1 MYRGLVSFVLFACF
15 TITVVSVSKHSHV
28 PSILVPKTSLCHIA
42 LVTQLP
48 GWLLSGFFYLS
59 WQVFSPVWAWA
70 SSHQNFQFSYFQ
82 FLVGPNLVYVS
93 FVANHCIVPIV
104 YHNCIF

>member
-48 GWLLSGFFYLS
+48 GWLLSGFFLPVMAGFFPGVGLGQFTPKFSVQLFSVLS
-59 WQVFSPVWAWA
+59 WPQLGVCQLCS
-70 SSHQNFQFSYFQ
+70 
-82 FLVGPNLVYVS
+82 
-93 FVANHCIVPIV
+93 
-104 YHNCIF
+104 